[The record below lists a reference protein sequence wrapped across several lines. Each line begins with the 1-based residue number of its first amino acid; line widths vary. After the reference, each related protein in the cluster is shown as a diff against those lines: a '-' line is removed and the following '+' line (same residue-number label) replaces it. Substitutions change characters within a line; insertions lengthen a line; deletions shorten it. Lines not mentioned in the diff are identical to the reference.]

1 MSQKSLQE
9 AELINS
15 IQSALDA
22 TKKEVL
28 EAKKKEKKINEFISS
43 KIDKFEFSKG
53 EQAPEDISLLWIY
66 NNNIKAYNKCISAWR
81 NIGVYDKD
89 HIDMSGLRITDFNEQ
104 FRKL

>member
-1 MSQKSLQE
+1 MY
-9 AELINS
+9 AE
-15 IQSALDA
+15 D
-22 TKKEVL
+22 
-28 EAKKKEKKINEFISS
+28 KKINEFISS

-53 EQAPEDISLLWIY
+53 EQAPEDTTLLWIY

-81 NIGVYDKD
+81 NIGIYDKD